1 MTHIVDTVG
10 DLTPEWFTGA
20 LCEGGTIG
28 EEVSVTSAKTE
39 LVGTGQLGLVV
50 RADLEYD
57 AEGGPASLIVKLPS
71 QDASSR
77 HLGAAMGVYEAEVRF
92 YQEIEPLVTV
102 QVPRMHWGGLEPQTG
117 RFTLVID
124 NLSPGSVVGDMVVG
138 CSLEHARLAVM
149 ELVKL
154 QSSSWDHP
162 ELLGRKWIADAA
174 RTEMLFAAVPAALGP
189 FLERFA
195 DRLEPEH
202 IDLVKQLAPKAS
214 LYTTKAWKRP
224 FVVAHGDY
232 RLDNVMFGVDPAAP
246 PISII
251 DWQAARLAP
260 PLVDVAIFLGACVS
274 PAERRAHE
282 RDLLRRYHEGLRSAG
297 VEGFSLDDCWEG
309 YRRAALYPFLLGVA
323 MSMTLERTE
332 RGDAMWAR
340 LMRDT
345 ADLVHAT
352 GAADVLD

>member
-20 LCEGGTIG
+20 LREGGTIG
-28 EEVSVTSAKTE
+28 AGVSVTSAKTE
-39 LVGTGQLGLVV
+39 LVGTGQLGLVA

-57 AEGGPASLIVKLPS
+57 AEGGPPSLIVKLPS

-77 HLGAAMGVYEAEVRF
+77 QLGAAMGVYEAEVRF
-92 YQEIEPLVTV
+92 YQEIAPLVAV

-124 NLSPGSVVGDMVVG
+124 NLSPGSMVGDMVAG
-138 CSLEHARLAVM
+138 CTPDQARLAVM

-154 QSSSWDHP
+154 QSSSWDQP
-162 ELLGRKWIADAA
+162 ELLGRKWIADVA
-174 RTEMLFAAVPAALGP
+174 RTEMLFAAVPAALEP

-195 DRLEPEH
+195 DHLELEH
-202 IDLVKQLAPKAS
+202 VELVRQLAPKAVH
-214 LYTTKAWKRP
+214 YTAKTWKRP
-224 FVVAHGDY
+224 FVVAHGDF

-246 PISII
+246 PVSII

-282 RDLLRRYHEGLRSAG
+282 RELLRSYHEGLLAAG

-309 YRRAALYPFLLGVA
+309 YRRGALYPFLLGVA
-323 MSMTLERTE
+323 MSLTLERTE

-340 LMRDT
+340 LMRGT
-345 ADLVHAT
+345 ADLVQAT

>member
-10 DLTPEWFTGA
+10 DLTPEWFTAA
-20 LCEGGTIG
+20 LREGGTIG
-28 EEVSVTSAKTE
+28 DGVCVTSAKNE
-39 LVGTGQLGLVV
+39 LVGTGQLGLVA

-57 AEGGPASLIVKLPS
+57 AEGGPDSLIVKLPS
-71 QDASSR
+71 QDVGSR
-77 HLGAAMGVYEAEVRF
+77 QLGAAMGVYEAEVRF
-92 YQEIEPLVTV
+92 YQEIAPLVAA
-102 QVPRMHWGGLEPQTG
+102 QVPRMHWGGLEPHTG

-124 NLSPGSVVGDMVVG
+124 NLSPGSVVGDMVAG
-138 CSLEHARLAVM
+138 CSLDQARLAVT

-162 ELLGRKWIADAA
+162 ELLGRKWIADSA
-174 RTEMLFAAVPAALGP
+174 RTERLFAAVPAALGP

-202 IDLVKQLAPKAS
+202 VDLVKRLAPKAS
-214 LYTTKAWKRP
+214 HYTTKVWTRP

-274 PAERRAHE
+274 PPERRAHE
-282 RDLLRRYHEGLRSAG
+282 RDLLRCYHEGLLSAG
-297 VEGFSLDDCWEG
+297 VDGFSLDDCWEG
-309 YRRAALYPFLLGVA
+309 YRRSALYPFLLGIAV
-323 MSMTLERTE
+323 SMTLERTE

-340 LMRDT
+340 LIRDT
-345 ADLVHAT
+345 ADLIHTT
-352 GAADVLD
+352 GAADILD